1 MTPQEA
7 MVGERLQR
15 QGLIRPR
22 HRTPE
27 DVVAWLGAM
36 QAQEFEPALWG
47 IGLRLKSEPSF
58 AEVERAIDDGR
69 IVRTHVMR
77 PTWHF
82 VAQADIRW
90 LLQLTAPRVHQAMS
104 SYRRKLELD
113 KRVLARCCA
122 LFERA
127 LDGGQFLMRAELADR
142 LARAKMPMTGSRLAM
157 AVMYAEL
164 EGVVCSGPRRG
175 RKFTYANFVER
186 TTKPR
191 HFDRDEALAEL
202 CRRYLQSHGPATVKD
217 FSWWSGLTMAD
228 CRRAIEIL
236 GARRRDEGGLAYW
249 SLPGKLPGSSRSR
262 GTTALL
268 LPIYDE
274 YLVAYRDRVV
284 VPHTQSQIT
293 KVPGWNVTFQHAVVI
308 NGQVVG
314 TWRIPRVGERI
325 SIDVTVV
332 PGVSARDRSA
342 VVAAAERYGRF
353 RGTTVDV
360 RQRFR
365 TVTLPQRP
373 FKMKA

>member
-1 MTPQEA
+1 
-7 MVGERLQR
+7 MVAERLQR
-15 QGLIRPR
+15 QGLARPR
-22 HRTPE
+22 HRAPE
-27 DVVAWLGAM
+27 DVVTWFGAM

-47 IGLRLKSEPSF
+47 IGLRLQGEPSF
-58 AEVERAIDDGR
+58 GDVEGAIDDGR

-113 KRVLARCCA
+113 RRILARCCA

-127 LDGGQFLMRAELADR
+127 LDGGRFLMRAELAER

-175 RKFTYANFVER
+175 RKFTYANFTER

-191 HFDRDEALAEL
+191 RLDRDEALAEL

-228 CRRAIEIL
+228 GRRAIEIL
-236 GARRRDEGGLAYW
+236 GARRREEGGLAYW
-249 SLPGKLPGSSRSR
+249 SLPDKLPSSARSR
-262 GTTALL
+262 GTMPLL

-284 VPHTQSQIT
+284 VPHSQARIT
-293 KVPGWNVTFQHAVVI
+293 KVAGWNVTFQHAVVI
-308 NGQVVG
+308 NGKVAG
-314 TWRIPRVGERI
+314 TWRIPGVADRI
-325 SIDVTVV
+325 SIDVTLVR
-332 PGVSARDRSA
+332 GVSARDKSA
-342 VVAAAERYGRF
+342 VVSAAKRYGRF
-353 RGTTVDV
+353 RGLAVDV
-360 RQRFR
+360 RLR
-365 TVTLPQRP
+365 
-373 FKMKA
+373 